1 MCKCRSILGRCW
13 IMFISKIQVENFR
26 SFERTE
32 VEFHEGINV
41 LIGHNNC
48 GKSNLLTAMELI
60 FDNSISKQLEVDDF
74 YNGISLEKLKESAP
88 KIKITITITQSNDE
102 DLMSDELVTV
112 SNWLVSLETP
122 YQAQVQYEY
131 FLSSGEEENY
141 KKRVSG
147 IGSTKEI
154 WKIIK
159 SEYIRLY
166 TYKIWAGNPDN
177 RVVADSDSLRKFDY
191 QFLNAIR
198 DVERDMFSGRN
209 TLLKRVI
216 DFFMDYEIKS
226 DGKLD
231 EIQKSEKIKERK
243 NEFAENAD
251 EIISKLHM
259 RLEAG
264 NQEILSYAKDIG
276 ASFDKSEPGFE
287 GELTESELYSVLK
300 LIIKQE
306 TGMTLPV
313 DKNGLGYNNLI
324 FMSLLL
330 AKMQADSDGKYMG
343 SNAKIFPM
351 LVIEE
356 PEAHLH
362 PTMQDKFIKF
372 LNKNIERKKVKQ
384 VFITTHSTF
393 ITSAVQLDDLICL
406 YRDGIKTCIA
416 YPGRTFWENADGT
429 KINAASKK
437 YVQRFLDATKSNML
451 FAERIIMVEGIAEQ
465 LLIPVLA
472 EYNGNSLADNHVIV
486 LQVGGRYFEHFLRLF
501 DQKNPTAINRKIACI
516 TDIDPV
522 RKKKNIKGA
531 TFEKCYPYECG
542 IEETVYEYKHN
553 TALAEIYPE
562 KKEGN
567 IRVFSQNKKFGKT
580 LEYQLAWD
588 NPSNELL
595 LTEGISNAEEL
606 RDLMSMVGEKSI
618 DDMLKRMHD
627 SEERQRIMEAIQKS
641 IWDDAEKK
649 KAIVSSRYLNSVG
662 KGENALELASVLK
675 DNLLSKGTDRFKEFI
690 VPEYIKNAIKWV
702 CE

>member
-1 MCKCRSILGRCW
+1 
-13 IMFISKIQVENFR
+13 MFISKIQIENFR
-26 SFERTE
+26 SFENIE

-41 LIGHNNC
+41 IIGHNNC
-48 GKSNLLTAMELI
+48 GKSNLLTAMALI
-60 FDNSISKQLEVDDF
+60 FDNSVSRQLEVDDF
-74 YNGISLEKLKESAP
+74 YNGISVEKLKESAP
-88 KIKITITITQSNDE
+88 KIKITVTITQSKNE
-102 DLMSDELVTV
+102 NLMSDELVTV
-112 SNWLVSLETP
+112 SNWLISLETP

-141 KKRVSG
+141 KNRVSG
-147 IGSTKEI
+147 IDSAKEI

-166 TYKIWAGNPDN
+166 TYKIWAGNPEN

-226 DGKLD
+226 DGRLD
-231 EIQKSEKIKERK
+231 EIQKSEKIRERK
-243 NEFAENAD
+243 DEFAENAD
-251 EIISKLHM
+251 EIINKLHM

-343 SNAKIFPM
+343 SNAKVFPM

-372 LNKNIERKKVKQ
+372 LNKNIEQKKVKQ

-393 ITSAVQLDDLICL
+393 ITAAVQLDDLICL
-406 YRDGIKTCIA
+406 YRDGNKAHIA
-416 YPGRTFWENADGT
+416 YPGRTFWEDTEG
-429 KINAASKK
+429 KQINEISKK
-437 YVQRFLDATKSNML
+437 YVQRFLDATKSNIL
-451 FAERIIMVEGIAEQ
+451 FAERIILVEGIAEQ
-465 LLIPVLA
+465 LLIPILA
-472 EYNGNSLADNHVIV
+472 EYMGTSLADNHVAV
-486 LQVGGRYFEHFLRLF
+486 LQVGGRYFGHFLRLF

-522 RKKKNIKGA
+522 RKKKNVKGA
-531 TFEKCYPYECG
+531 VFEKCYPFERG
-542 IEETVYEYKHN
+542 IEEKIYEYKLN
-553 TALAEIYPE
+553 TALAEKYPE
-562 KKEGN
+562 CQEGN
-567 IRVFSQNKKFGKT
+567 IRVFSQDKQFGKT
-580 LEYQLAWD
+580 LEYQLAWY
-588 NPSNELL
+588 NPSNELI
-595 LTEGISNAEEL
+595 LTESISNSEEL
-606 RDLMSMVGEKSI
+606 RDLMSMIDEKSI

-627 SEERQRIMEAIQKS
+627 SGEKQRIMEAIQKS
-641 IWDDAEKK
+641 TWEDSEKK

-662 KGENALELASVLK
+662 KGENALELASALK
-675 DNLLSKGTDRFKEFI
+675 DNLLSKGTDKFVEFI
-690 VPEYIKNAIKWV
+690 VPEYILNAIKWV

>member
-1 MCKCRSILGRCW
+1 
-13 IMFISKIQVENFR
+13 MFISKIQIENFR
-26 SFERTE
+26 SFEDIE

-41 LIGHNNC
+41 IIGHNNC
-48 GKSNLLTAMELI
+48 GKSNLLTAMALI
-60 FDNSISKQLEVDDF
+60 FDNSVSRQLEVDDF
-74 YNGISLEKLKESAP
+74 YNGISVKKLKESAP
-88 KIKITITITQSNDE
+88 KIKITVTITQSKNE
-102 DLMSDELVTV
+102 NLMSDELVTV
-112 SNWLVSLETP
+112 SNWLISLETP

-141 KKRVSG
+141 KNRVSG
-147 IGSTKEI
+147 IDSAKEI

-166 TYKIWAGNPDN
+166 TYKIWAGNPEN
-177 RVVADSDSLRKFDY
+177 RVAADSDSLRKFDY

-226 DGKLD
+226 DERLD
-231 EIQKSEKIKERK
+231 EIQKSEKIRGRK
-243 NEFAENAD
+243 DEFAENAD
-251 EIISKLHM
+251 EIINKLHM

-343 SNAKIFPM
+343 SNAKVFPM

-372 LNKNIERKKVKQ
+372 LNKNIEQKKVKQ

-393 ITSAVQLDDLICL
+393 ITAAVQLDDLICL
-406 YRDGIKTCIA
+406 YRDGNKAHIA
-416 YPGRTFWENADGT
+416 YPGRTFWEDTEG
-429 KINAASKK
+429 KQINEISKK

-451 FAERIIMVEGIAEQ
+451 FAERIILVEGIAEQ
-465 LLIPVLA
+465 LLIPILA
-472 EYNGNSLADNHVIV
+472 EYLGTSLADNHVAV

-501 DQKNPTAINRKIACI
+501 DQKNPIAINRKIACI

-522 RKKKNIKGA
+522 RKKKNVKGA
-531 TFEKCYPYECG
+531 VFEKCYPFERG
-542 IEETVYEYKHN
+542 IEETVYEYKLN
-553 TALAEIYPE
+553 TALAEKYPE
-562 KKEGN
+562 WQEGN
-567 IRVFSQNKKFGKT
+567 IRVFSQDKQFGKT

-588 NPSNELL
+588 NPSNELI
-595 LTEGISNAEEL
+595 LTESISNAEEL
-606 RDLMSMVGEKSI
+606 RDLISMIDEKSI

-627 SEERQRIMEAIQKS
+627 SGEKQRIMEAIQKS
-641 IWDDAEKK
+641 TWEDSEKK

-662 KGENALELASVLK
+662 KGENALELASALK
-675 DNLLSKGTDRFKEFI
+675 DNLLSKGTDKFVKFI
-690 VPEYIKNAIKWV
+690 VPEYILNAIKWV

>member
-1 MCKCRSILGRCW
+1 
-13 IMFISKIQVENFR
+13 MFISKIQVENFR
-26 SFERTE
+26 SFETTE

-48 GKSNLLTAMELI
+48 GKSNLLTAMALI

-74 YNGISLEKLKESAP
+74 YNGISVEELKESAP

-147 IGSTKEI
+147 IDSAKEI

-166 TYKIWAGNPDN
+166 TYKIWVGNPAN

-191 QFLNAIR
+191 QVFNAIR

-243 NEFAENAD
+243 DEFAENAD
-251 EIISKLHM
+251 EIISKLHI
-259 RLEAG
+259 RLKEG

-306 TGMTLPV
+306 TGMTLPI

-330 AKMQADSDGKYMG
+330 AKIQADSDGKYMG
-343 SNAKIFPM
+343 SNAKVFPM

-372 LNKNIERKKVKQ
+372 LNNNIERKKVKQ
-384 VFITTHSTF
+384 VFVTTHSTF
-393 ITSAVQLDDLICL
+393 IAAAVQLDDLICL
-406 YRDGIKTCIA
+406 YRDGNKVRIA
-416 YPGRTFWENADGT
+416 YPGRTFWEDTEG
-429 KINAASKK
+429 KQINNTSKK

-451 FAERIIMVEGIAEQ
+451 FAERIILVEGIAEQ
-465 LLIPVLA
+465 LLIPILA
-472 EYNGNSLADNHVIV
+472 EYMGTSLADNHVAV
-486 LQVGGRYFEHFLRLF
+486 LQVGGRYFEHFLKLF

-522 RKKKNIKGA
+522 RKKKNVKGA
-531 TFEKCYPYECG
+531 IFEKCYPFEQG
-542 IEETVYEYKHN
+542 IEETIYEYKLN
-553 TALAEIYPE
+553 TTLAEKYPE

-567 IRVFSQNKKFGKT
+567 IRVFSQNTKFGKT

-588 NPSNELL
+588 NPSNELI
-595 LTEGISNAEEL
+595 LTESISNTEEL
-606 RDLMSMVGEKSI
+606 KDLMSMVNEKSI
-618 DDMLKRMHD
+618 DDMLKRMHEC
-627 SEERQRIMEAIQKS
+627 EENQRIMAAIQKS
-641 IWDDAEKK
+641 TWKDSEKK

-662 KGENALELASVLK
+662 KGENALELASALK
-675 DNLLSKGTDRFKEFI
+675 DNLLPEKTDRFKEFI
-690 VPEYIKNAIKWV
+690 VPEYIKMAIKWV

>member
-1 MCKCRSILGRCW
+1 
-13 IMFISKIQVENFR
+13 
-26 SFERTE
+26 
-32 VEFHEGINV
+32 
-41 LIGHNNC
+41 
-48 GKSNLLTAMELI
+48 
-60 FDNSISKQLEVDDF
+60 
-74 YNGISLEKLKESAP
+74 
-88 KIKITITITQSNDE
+88 
-102 DLMSDELVTV
+102 
-112 SNWLVSLETP
+112 
-122 YQAQVQYEY
+122 
-131 FLSSGEEENY
+131 
-141 KKRVSG
+141 
-147 IGSTKEI
+147 
-154 WKIIK
+154 
-159 SEYIRLY
+159 
-166 TYKIWAGNPDN
+166 
-177 RVVADSDSLRKFDY
+177 
-191 QFLNAIR
+191 
-198 DVERDMFSGRN
+198 MFSGRN
-209 TLLKRVI
+209 TILKRVI

-226 DGKLD
+226 DRKLD

-243 NEFAENAD
+243 DEFAENAD
-251 EIISKLHM
+251 EIINKLHM

-343 SNAKIFPM
+343 SNAKVFPM

-372 LNKNIERKKVKQ
+372 LNKNIEQKKVKQ

-393 ITSAVQLDDLICL
+393 ITAAVQLDDLICL
-406 YRDGIKTCIA
+406 YREGAKACIA
-416 YPGRTFWENADGT
+416 YPGKTFWENKDGT
-429 KINAASKK
+429 KINETSKK

-451 FAERIIMVEGIAEQ
+451 FAEKIIMVEGIAEQ
-465 LLIPVLA
+465 LLIPILA
-472 EYNGNSLADNHVIV
+472 EYNGKSLADNHVIV
-486 LQVGGRYFEHFLRLF
+486 LQVGGRYFEHFLQLF

-522 RKKKNIKGA
+522 RRKKNVKGA
-531 TFEKCYPYECG
+531 VFEKCYPYECRV
-542 IEETVYEYKHN
+542 EESVFEYKYN

-562 KKEGN
+562 QQGSN
-567 IRVFSQNKKFGKT
+567 IKVFSQNKEFGKT

-595 LTEGISNAEEL
+595 LTDSISNVEEL
-606 RDLMSMVGEKSI
+606 KDLMSMVNENSI

-627 SEERQRIMEAIQKS
+627 SEEKQRIMVAIQKS
-641 IWDDAEKK
+641 TWKDFEKK
-649 KAIVSSRYLNSVG
+649 K
-662 KGENALELASVLK
+662 
-675 DNLLSKGTDRFKEFI
+675 
-690 VPEYIKNAIKWV
+690 P
-702 CE
+702 

>member
-1 MCKCRSILGRCW
+1 
-13 IMFISKIQVENFR
+13 MFISKIQVENFR
-26 SFERTE
+26 SFETTE

-48 GKSNLLTAMELI
+48 GKSNLLTAMALI

-88 KIKITITITQSNDE
+88 KIKIIITITQSNNE

-147 IGSTKEI
+147 IDSAKEI

-166 TYKIWAGNPDN
+166 TYKIWVGNPAN

-243 NEFAENAD
+243 DEFAENAD
-251 EIISKLHM
+251 EIISKLHI
-259 RLEAG
+259 RLKEG

-306 TGMTLPV
+306 TGMTLPI

-330 AKMQADSDGKYMG
+330 AKIQADSDGKYMG
-343 SNAKIFPM
+343 SNAKVFPM

-372 LNKNIERKKVKQ
+372 LNNNIERKKVKQ
-384 VFITTHSTF
+384 VFVTTHSTF
-393 ITSAVQLDDLICL
+393 IAAAVQLDDLICL
-406 YRDGIKTCIA
+406 YRDGNKVRIA
-416 YPGRTFWENADGT
+416 YPGRTFWEDTEG
-429 KINAASKK
+429 KQINNTSKK

-451 FAERIIMVEGIAEQ
+451 FAERIILVEGIAEQ
-465 LLIPVLA
+465 LLIPILA
-472 EYNGNSLADNHVIV
+472 EYMGTSLADNHVAV
-486 LQVGGRYFEHFLRLF
+486 LQVGGRYFEHFLKLF

-522 RKKKNIKGA
+522 RKKKNVKGA
-531 TFEKCYPYECG
+531 IFEKCYPFEQG
-542 IEETVYEYKHN
+542 IEETIYEYKLN
-553 TALAEIYPE
+553 TTLAEKYPE

-567 IRVFSQNKKFGKT
+567 IRVFSQNTKFGKT

-588 NPSNELL
+588 NPSNELI
-595 LTEGISNAEEL
+595 LTESISNTEEL
-606 RDLMSMVGEKSI
+606 KDLMSMVNEKSI
-618 DDMLKRMHD
+618 DDMLKRMHEC
-627 SEERQRIMEAIQKS
+627 EENQRIMAAIQKS
-641 IWDDAEKK
+641 TWKDSEKK

-662 KGENALELASVLK
+662 KGENALELASALK
-675 DNLLSKGTDRFKEFI
+675 DNLLPEKTDRFKEFI
-690 VPEYIKNAIKWV
+690 VPEYIKMAIKWV

>member
-1 MCKCRSILGRCW
+1 
-13 IMFISKIQVENFR
+13 MFISKIQIENFR
-26 SFERTE
+26 NYESTE

-48 GKSNLLTAMELI
+48 GKSNLLTAMALI

-74 YNGISLEKLKESAP
+74 YNGISVEKLKDSSP
-88 KIKITITITQSNDE
+88 KIKITITISQSEDE
-102 DLMSDELVTV
+102 NLMSDELVTV
-112 SNWLVSLETP
+112 SNWLISLETP
-122 YQAQVQYEY
+122 YQAQIQYEY

-141 KKRVSG
+141 KKRVSDKE
-147 IGSTKEI
+147 SAKEI

-177 RVVADSDSLRKFDY
+177 RVTADSDSLRKFDY

-226 DGKLD
+226 DKKLD
-231 EIQKSEKIKERK
+231 ETQKSEIIKERK
-243 NEFAENAD
+243 DKFAENAG
-251 EIISKLHM
+251 EIIKNLHT

-343 SNAKIFPM
+343 SNAKVYPM

-372 LNKNIERKKVKQ
+372 LNKNIEQEKVKQ

-393 ITSAVQLDDLICL
+393 ITAAVQLDDLICL
-406 YRDGIKTCIA
+406 YRDKSKARVA
-416 YPGRTFWENADGT
+416 YPGRAFLEDTEGT
-429 KINAASKK
+429 KINETSKK

-465 LLIPVLA
+465 LLIPILA
-472 EYNGNSLADNHVIV
+472 EYIGISLADNHVAV

-501 DQKNPTAINRKIACI
+501 DQKNPTAINRKVACI

-531 TFEKCYPYECG
+531 TFEKCYPFEWG
-542 IEETVYEYKHN
+542 IEETVYEYKFN
-553 TALAEIYPE
+553 TALAEKYPE
-562 KKEGN
+562 KQGSN
-567 IRVFSQNKKFGKT
+567 IRVFSQDKKFGKT
-580 LEYQLAWD
+580 LEYQLIWD
-588 NPSNELL
+588 NPLNGLL
-595 LTEGISNAEEL
+595 LTESISNAKEL
-606 RDLMSMVGEKSI
+606 SDLMSMINEKSI
-618 DDMLKRMHD
+618 DDMLQRMHD
-627 SEERQRIMEAIQKS
+627 SEEKQRIMIAIQKCTWNDS
-641 IWDDAEKK
+641 EKK
-649 KAIVSSRYLNSVG
+649 KAVVSSRYLNSVG
-662 KGENALELASVLK
+662 KGENALELASVLR
-675 DNLLSKGTDRFKEFI
+675 DNLLSKGTDEFVEFI
-690 VPEYIKNAIKWV
+690 VPKYILKAIKWV

>member
-1 MCKCRSILGRCW
+1 
-13 IMFISKIQVENFR
+13 MFISKIQIENFR
-26 SFERTE
+26 SFENIE

-41 LIGHNNC
+41 IIGHNNC
-48 GKSNLLTAMELI
+48 GKSNLLTAMALI
-60 FDNSISKQLEVDDF
+60 FDNSVSRQLEVDDF
-74 YNGISLEKLKESAP
+74 YNGISVEKLKESAP
-88 KIKITITITQSNDE
+88 KIKITVTITQSKNE
-102 DLMSDELVTV
+102 NLMSDELVTV
-112 SNWLVSLETP
+112 SNWLISLETP

-141 KKRVSG
+141 KNRVSG
-147 IGSTKEI
+147 IDSAKEI

-166 TYKIWAGNPDN
+166 TYKIWAGNPEN

-226 DGKLD
+226 DGRLD
-231 EIQKSEKIKERK
+231 EIQKSEKIRERK
-243 NEFAENAD
+243 DEFAENAD
-251 EIISKLHM
+251 EIINKLHM

-343 SNAKIFPM
+343 SNAKVFPM

-356 PEAHLH
+356 PEVHLH

-372 LNKNIERKKVKQ
+372 LNKNIEQKKVKQ

-393 ITSAVQLDDLICL
+393 ITAAVQLDDLICL
-406 YRDGIKTCIA
+406 YRDGNKAHIA
-416 YPGRTFWENADGT
+416 YPGRTFWEDTEG
-429 KINAASKK
+429 KQINEISKK

-451 FAERIIMVEGIAEQ
+451 FAERIILVEGIAEQ
-465 LLIPVLA
+465 LLIPILA
-472 EYNGNSLADNHVIV
+472 EYMGTSLADNHVAV

-522 RKKKNIKGA
+522 RKKKNVKGA
-531 TFEKCYPYECG
+531 VFEKCYPFEWG
-542 IEETVYEYKHN
+542 IEETVYEYKLN
-553 TALAEIYPE
+553 IALAEKYPE
-562 KKEGN
+562 RQGSN
-567 IRVFSQNKKFGKT
+567 IRVFSQDKQFGKT

-588 NPSNELL
+588 NPSNELI
-595 LTEGISNAEEL
+595 LTESISNAEEL
-606 RDLMSMVGEKSI
+606 RDLMGMIDEKSI

-627 SEERQRIMEAIQKS
+627 SGEKQRIVDAIQKS
-641 IWDDAEKK
+641 TWKDSEKK

-662 KGENALELASVLK
+662 KGENALELASALK
-675 DNLLSKGTDRFKEFI
+675 DNLLSKRTDKFVEFI
-690 VPEYIKNAIKWV
+690 VPEYIIKAIKWV

>member
-1 MCKCRSILGRCW
+1 
-13 IMFISKIQVENFR
+13 MFISKIQVENFR
-26 SFERTE
+26 SFETTE

-48 GKSNLLTAMELI
+48 GKSNLLTAMALI

-74 YNGISLEKLKESAP
+74 YNGISVEELKESAP

-147 IGSTKEI
+147 IDSAKEI

-166 TYKIWAGNPDN
+166 TYKIWVGNPAN

-243 NEFAENAD
+243 DEFAENAD
-251 EIISKLHM
+251 EIISKLHI
-259 RLEAG
+259 RLKEG

-306 TGMTLPV
+306 TGMTLPI

-330 AKMQADSDGKYMG
+330 AKIQADSDGKYMG
-343 SNAKIFPM
+343 SNAKVFPM

-372 LNKNIERKKVKQ
+372 LNNNIERKKVKQ
-384 VFITTHSTF
+384 VFVTTHSTF
-393 ITSAVQLDDLICL
+393 IAAAVQLDDLICL
-406 YRDGIKTCIA
+406 YRDGNKVRIA
-416 YPGRTFWENADGT
+416 YPGRTFWEDTEG
-429 KINAASKK
+429 KQINNTSKK

-451 FAERIIMVEGIAEQ
+451 FAERIILVEGIAEQ
-465 LLIPVLA
+465 LLIPILA
-472 EYNGNSLADNHVIV
+472 EYMGTSLADNHVAV
-486 LQVGGRYFEHFLRLF
+486 LQVGGRYFEHFLKLF

-522 RKKKNIKGA
+522 RKKKNVKGA
-531 TFEKCYPYECG
+531 IFEKCYPFEQG
-542 IEETVYEYKHN
+542 IEETIYEYKLN
-553 TALAEIYPE
+553 TTLAEKYPE

-567 IRVFSQNKKFGKT
+567 IRVFSQNTKFGKT

-588 NPSNELL
+588 NPSNELI
-595 LTEGISNAEEL
+595 LTESISNTEEL
-606 RDLMSMVGEKSI
+606 KDLMSMVNEKSI
-618 DDMLKRMHD
+618 DDMLKRMHEC
-627 SEERQRIMEAIQKS
+627 EENQRIMAAIQKS
-641 IWDDAEKK
+641 TWKDSEKK

-662 KGENALELASVLK
+662 KGENALELASALK
-675 DNLLSKGTDRFKEFI
+675 DNLLPEKTDRFKEFI
-690 VPEYIKNAIKWV
+690 VPEYIKMAIKWV

>member
-1 MCKCRSILGRCW
+1 
-13 IMFISKIQVENFR
+13 MFISKIQIENFR
-26 SFERTE
+26 SFENIE

-41 LIGHNNC
+41 IIGHNNC
-48 GKSNLLTAMELI
+48 GKSNLLTAMALI
-60 FDNSISKQLEVDDF
+60 FDNSVSRQLEVDDF
-74 YNGISLEKLKESAP
+74 YNGISVEKLKESAP
-88 KIKITITITQSNDE
+88 KIKITVTITQSKNE
-102 DLMSDELVTV
+102 NLMSDELVTV
-112 SNWLVSLETP
+112 SNWLISLETP

-141 KKRVSG
+141 KNRVSG
-147 IGSTKEI
+147 IDSAKEI

-166 TYKIWAGNPDN
+166 TYKIWAGNPEN

-226 DGKLD
+226 DGRLD
-231 EIQKSEKIKERK
+231 EIQKSEKIRERK
-243 NEFAENAD
+243 DEFAENAD
-251 EIISKLHM
+251 EIINKLHM

-343 SNAKIFPM
+343 SNAKVFPM

-372 LNKNIERKKVKQ
+372 LNKNIEQKKVKQ

-393 ITSAVQLDDLICL
+393 ITAAVQLDDLICL
-406 YRDGIKTCIA
+406 YRDGNKAHIA
-416 YPGRTFWENADGT
+416 YPGRTFWEDTEG
-429 KINAASKK
+429 KQINEISKK

-451 FAERIIMVEGIAEQ
+451 FAERIILVEGIAEQ
-465 LLIPVLA
+465 LLIPILA
-472 EYNGNSLADNHVIV
+472 EYMGTSLADNHVAV

-522 RKKKNIKGA
+522 RKKKNVKGVV
-531 TFEKCYPYECG
+531 FEKCYPFEWG
-542 IEETVYEYKHN
+542 IEETVYEYKLN
-553 TALAEIYPE
+553 IALAEKYPE
-562 KKEGN
+562 RQGSN
-567 IRVFSQNKKFGKT
+567 IRVFSQDKQFGKT

-588 NPSNELL
+588 NPSNELI
-595 LTEGISNAEEL
+595 LTESISNAEEL
-606 RDLMSMVGEKSI
+606 RDLMGMIDEKSI

-627 SEERQRIMEAIQKS
+627 SGEKQRIVDAIQKS
-641 IWDDAEKK
+641 TWKDSEKK

-662 KGENALELASVLK
+662 KGENALELASALK
-675 DNLLSKGTDRFKEFI
+675 DNLLSKRTDKFVEFI
-690 VPEYIKNAIKWV
+690 VPEYIIKAIKWV

>member
-1 MCKCRSILGRCW
+1 
-13 IMFISKIQVENFR
+13 MFISKILIENFR
-26 SFERTE
+26 SFEKTE

-41 LIGHNNC
+41 VIGHNNC
-48 GKSNLLTAMELI
+48 GKSNLLTAMALI
-60 FDNSISKQLEVDDF
+60 FDNSISRQLEVDDF
-74 YNGISLEKLKESAP
+74 YNGISVEKLKESAP
-88 KIKITITITQSNDE
+88 KIKITITITQSENE
-102 DLMSDELVTV
+102 NLMSDELVTV
-112 SNWLVSLETP
+112 SNWLLSLETP

-147 IGSTKEI
+147 INSAKEI

-166 TYKIWAGNPDN
+166 TYKIWAGNPGN

-209 TLLKRVI
+209 TLLKRVL

-226 DGKLD
+226 DVKLD
-231 EIQKSEKIKERK
+231 EIQKSERIKERK
-243 NEFAENAD
+243 EEFAEKAD
-251 EIISKLHM
+251 EMVNKLHV

-343 SNAKIFPM
+343 SNAKVFPM

-372 LNKNIERKKVKQ
+372 LNKNIKQNKVKQ

-393 ITSAVQLDDLICL
+393 ITAAVQLDDLICL
-406 YRDGIKTCIA
+406 YRDGIKTSVA
-416 YPGRTFWENADGT
+416 YPGRTFWENTDGT
-429 KINAASKK
+429 KINETSKK
-437 YVQRFLDATKSNML
+437 YVQRFFDATKSNML
-451 FAERIIMVEGIAEQ
+451 FAEKIIMVEGIAEQ
-465 LLIPVLA
+465 LLIPILA
-472 EYNGNSLADNHVIV
+472 EYNGESLADNHVIV
-486 LQVGGRYFEHFLRLF
+486 LQVGGRYFGHFLRLF
-501 DQKNPTAINRKIACI
+501 DRKNSAAINRKIACI

-522 RKKKNIKGA
+522 RRKRNVKGA
-531 TFEKCYPYECG
+531 AFEKCYPYECG
-542 IEETVYEYKHN
+542 IEETVYEYEYN

-562 KKEGN
+562 KRESN
-567 IRVFSQNKKFGKT
+567 IRVFSQDKEFGKT

-595 LTEGISNAEEL
+595 LIESISNAEEL
-606 RDLMSMVGEKSI
+606 KDLMSMVNEKSI
-618 DDMLKRMHD
+618 DDMLNRMHD
-627 SEERQRIMEAIQKS
+627 SGEKQRIMEAVQKCA
-641 IWDDAEKK
+641 WNDLEKK

-662 KGENALELASVLK
+662 KGENALELASALK
-675 DNLLSKGTDRFKEFI
+675 DNLLLKGTGKFVEFI
-690 VPEYIKNAIKWV
+690 VPAYITNAIKWV

>member
-1 MCKCRSILGRCW
+1 
-13 IMFISKIQVENFR
+13 MFISKIQVENFR

-48 GKSNLLTAMELI
+48 GKSNLLTAMALI

-74 YNGISLEKLKESAP
+74 YNGISVEELKESAP

-147 IGSTKEI
+147 IDSAKEI

-166 TYKIWAGNPDN
+166 TYKIWVGNPAN
-177 RVVADSDSLRKFDY
+177 REVADSDSLRKFDY

-243 NEFAENAD
+243 DEFAENAD
-251 EIISKLHM
+251 EIISKLHI
-259 RLEAG
+259 RLKEG

-306 TGMTLPV
+306 TGMTLPI

-330 AKMQADSDGKYMG
+330 AKIQADSDGKYMG
-343 SNAKIFPM
+343 SNAKVFPM

-372 LNKNIERKKVKQ
+372 LNNNIERKKVKQ
-384 VFITTHSTF
+384 VFVTTHSTF
-393 ITSAVQLDDLICL
+393 IAAAVQLDDLICL
-406 YRDGIKTCIA
+406 YRDGNKVRIA
-416 YPGRTFWENADGT
+416 YPGRTFWEDTEG
-429 KINAASKK
+429 KQINNTSKK

-451 FAERIIMVEGIAEQ
+451 FAERIILVEGIAEQ
-465 LLIPVLA
+465 LLIPILA
-472 EYNGNSLADNHVIV
+472 EYMGTSLADNHVAV
-486 LQVGGRYFEHFLRLF
+486 LQVGGRYFEHFLKLF
-501 DQKNPTAINRKIACI
+501 DQKNPTAINRKISCI

-522 RKKKNIKGA
+522 RKKKNVKGA
-531 TFEKCYPYECG
+531 IFEKCYPFEQG
-542 IEETVYEYKHN
+542 IEETIYEYKLN
-553 TALAEIYPE
+553 TTLAEKYPE

-588 NPSNELL
+588 NPSNELI
-595 LTEGISNAEEL
+595 LTESISNTEEL
-606 RDLMSMVGEKSI
+606 KDLMSMVNEKSI
-618 DDMLKRMHD
+618 DDMLKRMHEC
-627 SEERQRIMEAIQKS
+627 EENQRIMAAIQKS
-641 IWDDAEKK
+641 TWKDSEKK

-662 KGENALELASVLK
+662 KGENALELASALK
-675 DNLLSKGTDRFKEFI
+675 DNLLPEKTDRFKEFI
-690 VPEYIKNAIKWV
+690 VPEYIKMAIKWV

>member
-1 MCKCRSILGRCW
+1 
-13 IMFISKIQVENFR
+13 MFISKMLIENFR

-48 GKSNLLTAMELI
+48 GKSNLLTAMALI
-60 FDNSISKQLEVDDF
+60 FDHSISRQLEVDDF
-74 YNGISLEKLKESAP
+74 YNGITIEKLKESSP
-88 KIKITITITQSNDE
+88 KIKITMTISQSKDE
-102 DLMSDELVTV
+102 NLMSDELVTV
-112 SNWLVSLETP
+112 SNWLISLETP

-147 IGSTKEI
+147 IDSEREI

-226 DGKLD
+226 DEKLD
-231 EIQKSEKIKERK
+231 EIQKAEKIKERK
-243 NEFAENAD
+243 DEFAENAD
-251 EIISKLHM
+251 GIIERLHM

-276 ASFDKSEPGFE
+276 ASFDKSEPSFE

-306 TGMTLPV
+306 TGMTLPI

-343 SNAKIFPM
+343 SNAKVFPM

-372 LNKNIERKKVKQ
+372 LNKNIEQKKVKQ

-393 ITSAVQLDDLICL
+393 ITAAVQLDDLICL
-406 YRDGIKTCIA
+406 YRDGTKACIA
-416 YPGRTFWENADGT
+416 YPGRTFWEGTDGT
-429 KINAASKK
+429 EINETSKK

-472 EYNGNSLADNHVIV
+472 EYIGISLADNHVAV
-486 LQVGGRYFEHFLRLF
+486 LQVGGRYFEHFLQLF
-501 DQKNPTAINRKIACI
+501 DQKNPTAINRRIACI
-516 TDIDPV
+516 TDIDPI
-522 RKKKNIKGA
+522 RKKKNVKGA
-531 TFEKCYPYECG
+531 AFEKCYPFERG
-542 IEETVYEYKHN
+542 IEETVYEYKLN
-553 TALAEIYPE
+553 TALAEKYPE
-562 KKEGN
+562 QQGSN
-567 IRVFSQNKKFGKT
+567 IRVFSQDKEFGKT

-588 NPSNELL
+588 NPSNDLL
-595 LTEGISNAEEL
+595 LTESISNAGEL
-606 RDLMSMVGEKSI
+606 ADLMSMVNEKNI
-618 DDMLKRMHD
+618 DDMLKRMHE
-627 SEERQRIMEAIQKS
+627 SEEKQRIMMAIQKS
-641 IWDDAEKK
+641 TWKDSEKK
-649 KAIVSSRYLNSVG
+649 KAIVSSRYLNSVS

-675 DNLLSKGTDRFKEFI
+675 DNLLSKGTDKFVEFN
-690 VPEYIKNAIKWV
+690 VPEHILNAIKWV

>member
-1 MCKCRSILGRCW
+1 
-13 IMFISKIQVENFR
+13 MFISKIQIENFR
-26 SFERTE
+26 SFENIE

-41 LIGHNNC
+41 IIGHNNC
-48 GKSNLLTAMELI
+48 GKSNLLTAMALI
-60 FDNSISKQLEVDDF
+60 FDNSVSRQLEVDDF
-74 YNGISLEKLKESAP
+74 YNGISVEKLKESAP
-88 KIKITITITQSNDE
+88 KIKIMVTITQSKNE
-102 DLMSDELVTV
+102 NLMSDELVTV
-112 SNWLVSLETP
+112 SNWLISLETP

-141 KKRVSG
+141 KNRVSG
-147 IGSTKEI
+147 IDSAKEI

-166 TYKIWAGNPDN
+166 TYKIWAGNPEN

-226 DGKLD
+226 DGRLD
-231 EIQKSEKIKERK
+231 EIQKSEKIRGRK
-243 NEFAENAD
+243 DEFAENAD
-251 EIISKLHM
+251 EIINKLHM

-343 SNAKIFPM
+343 SNAKVFPM

-372 LNKNIERKKVKQ
+372 LNKNIEQKKVKQ

-393 ITSAVQLDDLICL
+393 ITAAVQLDDLICL
-406 YRDGIKTCIA
+406 YRDGNKAHIA
-416 YPGRTFWENADGT
+416 YPGRTFWEDTEG
-429 KINAASKK
+429 KQINEISKK

-451 FAERIIMVEGIAEQ
+451 FAERIILVEGIAEQ
-465 LLIPVLA
+465 LLIPILA
-472 EYNGNSLADNHVIV
+472 EYMGTSLADNHVAV

-522 RKKKNIKGA
+522 RKKKNVKGA
-531 TFEKCYPYECG
+531 VFEKCYPFEWG
-542 IEETVYEYKHN
+542 IEETVYEYKLN
-553 TALAEIYPE
+553 IALAEKYPE
-562 KKEGN
+562 RQGSN
-567 IRVFSQNKKFGKT
+567 IRVFSQDKQFGKT

-588 NPSNELL
+588 NPSNELI
-595 LTEGISNAEEL
+595 LTESISNAEEL
-606 RDLMSMVGEKSI
+606 RDLMGMIDEKSI

-627 SEERQRIMEAIQKS
+627 SGEKQRIVDAIQKS
-641 IWDDAEKK
+641 TWKDSEKK

-662 KGENALELASVLK
+662 KGENALELASALK
-675 DNLLSKGTDRFKEFI
+675 DNLLSKRTDKFVEFI
-690 VPEYIKNAIKWV
+690 VPEYIIKAIKWV

>member
-1 MCKCRSILGRCW
+1 
-13 IMFISKIQVENFR
+13 MFISKMRIENFR
-26 SFERTE
+26 SFESTE

-48 GKSNLLTAMELI
+48 GKSNLLTAMALI
-60 FDNSISKQLEVDDF
+60 FDHSISKQLEVDDF
-74 YNGISLEKLKESAP
+74 YNGITIEKLKESSP
-88 KIKITITITQSNDE
+88 KIKITMTISQSKDE
-102 DLMSDELVTV
+102 NLMSDELVTV
-112 SNWLVSLETP
+112 SNWLISLETP

-147 IGSTKEI
+147 IDNAKEI

-166 TYKIWAGNPDN
+166 TYKIWAGNPEN

-226 DGKLD
+226 DEKLD
-231 EIQKSEKIKERK
+231 EIQKAEKIKERK
-243 NEFAENAD
+243 DEFAENAD
-251 EIISKLHM
+251 GIIERLHM

-306 TGMTLPV
+306 TGMTLPI

-343 SNAKIFPM
+343 SNAKVFPM

-372 LNKNIERKKVKQ
+372 LNKNIEQKKVKQ

-393 ITSAVQLDDLICL
+393 ITAAVQLDDLICL
-406 YRDGIKTCIA
+406 YRDGTKACIA
-416 YPGRTFWENADGT
+416 YPGRTFWEGTDGT
-429 KINAASKK
+429 EINETSKK

-472 EYNGNSLADNHVIV
+472 EYIGISLADNHVAV

-501 DQKNPTAINRKIACI
+501 DQKNPTAINRRIACI
-516 TDIDPV
+516 TDIDPI
-522 RKKKNIKGA
+522 RKKKNVKGA
-531 TFEKCYPYECG
+531 AFEKCYPFERG
-542 IEETVYEYKHN
+542 IEETVYEYKLN
-553 TALAEIYPE
+553 TALAEKYPE
-562 KKEGN
+562 QQGSN
-567 IRVFSQNKKFGKT
+567 IRVFSQDKEFGKT

-588 NPSNELL
+588 NPSNDLL
-595 LTEGISNAEEL
+595 LTESISNAGEL
-606 RDLMSMVGEKSI
+606 ADLMSMVNEKNI
-618 DDMLKRMHD
+618 DDMLKRMHE
-627 SEERQRIMEAIQKS
+627 SEEKQRIMMAIQKS
-641 IWDDAEKK
+641 TWKDSEKK

-675 DNLLSKGTDRFKEFI
+675 DNLLSKGTDKFVEFN
-690 VPEYIKNAIKWV
+690 VPEYILNAIKWV

>member
-1 MCKCRSILGRCW
+1 MFIWRFF
-13 IMFISKIQVENFR
+13 IMFISKMRIENFR
-26 SFERTE
+26 SFESTE

-48 GKSNLLTAMELI
+48 GKSNLLTAMALI
-60 FDNSISKQLEVDDF
+60 FDHSISKQLEVDDF
-74 YNGISLEKLKESAP
+74 YNGITIEKLKESSP
-88 KIKITITITQSNDE
+88 KIKITMTISQSKDE
-102 DLMSDELVTV
+102 NLMSDELVTV
-112 SNWLVSLETP
+112 SNWLISLETP

-147 IGSTKEI
+147 IDNAKEI

-166 TYKIWAGNPDN
+166 TYKIWAGNPEN

-226 DGKLD
+226 DEKLD
-231 EIQKSEKIKERK
+231 EIQKAEKIKERK
-243 NEFAENAD
+243 DEFAENAD
-251 EIISKLHM
+251 GIIERLHM

-306 TGMTLPV
+306 TGMTLPI

-343 SNAKIFPM
+343 SNAKVFPM

-372 LNKNIERKKVKQ
+372 LNKNIEQKKVKQ

-393 ITSAVQLDDLICL
+393 ITAAVQLDDLICL
-406 YRDGIKTCIA
+406 YRDGTKACIA
-416 YPGRTFWENADGT
+416 YPGRTFWEGTDGT
-429 KINAASKK
+429 EINETSKK

-472 EYNGNSLADNHVIV
+472 EYIGISLADNHVAV

-501 DQKNPTAINRKIACI
+501 DQKNPTAINRRIACI
-516 TDIDPV
+516 TDIDPI
-522 RKKKNIKGA
+522 RKKKNVKGA
-531 TFEKCYPYECG
+531 AFEKCYPFERG
-542 IEETVYEYKHN
+542 IEETVYEYKLN
-553 TALAEIYPE
+553 TALAEKYPE
-562 KKEGN
+562 QQGSN
-567 IRVFSQNKKFGKT
+567 IRVFSQDKEFGKT

-588 NPSNELL
+588 NPSNDLL
-595 LTEGISNAEEL
+595 LTESISNAGEL
-606 RDLMSMVGEKSI
+606 ADLMSMVNEKNI
-618 DDMLKRMHD
+618 DDMLKRMHE
-627 SEERQRIMEAIQKS
+627 SEEKQRIMMAIQKS
-641 IWDDAEKK
+641 TWKDSEKK

-675 DNLLSKGTDRFKEFI
+675 DNLLSKGTDKFVEFN
-690 VPEYIKNAIKWV
+690 VPEYILNAIKWV

>member
-1 MCKCRSILGRCW
+1 
-13 IMFISKIQVENFR
+13 MFISKIQIENFR
-26 SFERTE
+26 SFENIE

-41 LIGHNNC
+41 IIGHNNC
-48 GKSNLLTAMELI
+48 GKSNLLTAMALI
-60 FDNSISKQLEVDDF
+60 FDNSVSRQLEVDDF
-74 YNGISLEKLKESAP
+74 YNGISVEKLKESAP
-88 KIKITITITQSNDE
+88 KIKIMVTITQSKNE
-102 DLMSDELVTV
+102 NLMSDELVTV
-112 SNWLVSLETP
+112 SNWLISLETP

-141 KKRVSG
+141 KNRVSG
-147 IGSTKEI
+147 IDSAKEI

-166 TYKIWAGNPDN
+166 TYKIWAGNPEN

-226 DGKLD
+226 DGRLD
-231 EIQKSEKIKERK
+231 EIQKSEKIRERK
-243 NEFAENAD
+243 DEFAENAD
-251 EIISKLHM
+251 EIINKLHM

-343 SNAKIFPM
+343 SNAKVFPM

-356 PEAHLH
+356 PEVHLH

-372 LNKNIERKKVKQ
+372 LNKNIEQKKVKQ

-393 ITSAVQLDDLICL
+393 ITAAVQLDDLICL
-406 YRDGIKTCIA
+406 YRDGNKAHIA
-416 YPGRTFWENADGT
+416 YPGRTFWEDTEG
-429 KINAASKK
+429 KQINEISKK

-451 FAERIIMVEGIAEQ
+451 FAERIILVEGIAEQ
-465 LLIPVLA
+465 LLIPILA
-472 EYNGNSLADNHVIV
+472 EYMGTSLADNHVAV

-522 RKKKNIKGA
+522 RKKKNVKGVV
-531 TFEKCYPYECG
+531 FEKCYPFEWG
-542 IEETVYEYKHN
+542 IEETVYEYKLN
-553 TALAEIYPE
+553 IALAEKYPE
-562 KKEGN
+562 RQGSN
-567 IRVFSQNKKFGKT
+567 IRVFSQDKQFGKT

-588 NPSNELL
+588 NPSNELI
-595 LTEGISNAEEL
+595 LTESISNAEEL
-606 RDLMSMVGEKSI
+606 RDLMGMIDEKSI

-627 SEERQRIMEAIQKS
+627 SGEKQRIVDAIQKS
-641 IWDDAEKK
+641 TWKDSEKK

-662 KGENALELASVLK
+662 KGENALELASALK
-675 DNLLSKGTDRFKEFI
+675 DNLLSKRTDKFVEFI
-690 VPEYIKNAIKWV
+690 VPEYIIKAIKWV

>member
-1 MCKCRSILGRCW
+1 
-13 IMFISKIQVENFR
+13 MFISKIQIENFR
-26 SFERTE
+26 SFENIE

-41 LIGHNNC
+41 IIGHNNC
-48 GKSNLLTAMELI
+48 GKSNLLTAMALI
-60 FDNSISKQLEVDDF
+60 FDNSVSRQLEVDDF
-74 YNGISLEKLKESAP
+74 YNGISVEKLKESAP
-88 KIKITITITQSNDE
+88 KIKIMVTITQSKNE
-102 DLMSDELVTV
+102 NLMSDELVTV
-112 SNWLVSLETP
+112 SNWLISLETP

-141 KKRVSG
+141 KNRVSG
-147 IGSTKEI
+147 IDSAKEI

-166 TYKIWAGNPDN
+166 TYKIWAGNPEN

-226 DGKLD
+226 DGRLD
-231 EIQKSEKIKERK
+231 EIQKSEKIRGRK
-243 NEFAENAD
+243 DEFAENAD
-251 EIISKLHM
+251 EIINKLHM

-343 SNAKIFPM
+343 SNAKVFPM

-372 LNKNIERKKVKQ
+372 LNKNIEQKKVKQ

-393 ITSAVQLDDLICL
+393 ITAAVQLDDLICL
-406 YRDGIKTCIA
+406 YRDGNKAHIA
-416 YPGRTFWENADGT
+416 YPGRTFWEDTEG
-429 KINAASKK
+429 KQINEISKK

-451 FAERIIMVEGIAEQ
+451 FAERIILVEGIAEQ
-465 LLIPVLA
+465 LLIPILA
-472 EYNGNSLADNHVIV
+472 EYMGTSLADNHVAV

-522 RKKKNIKGA
+522 RKKKNVKGVV
-531 TFEKCYPYECG
+531 FEKCYPFEWG
-542 IEETVYEYKHN
+542 IEETVYEYKLN
-553 TALAEIYPE
+553 IALAEKYPE
-562 KKEGN
+562 RQGSN
-567 IRVFSQNKKFGKT
+567 IRVFSQDKQFGKT

-588 NPSNELL
+588 NPSNELI
-595 LTEGISNAEEL
+595 LTESISNAEEL
-606 RDLMSMVGEKSI
+606 RDLMGMIDEKSI

-627 SEERQRIMEAIQKS
+627 SGEKQRIVDAIQKS
-641 IWDDAEKK
+641 TWKDSEKK

-662 KGENALELASVLK
+662 KGENALELASALK
-675 DNLLSKGTDRFKEFI
+675 DNLLSKRTDKFVEFI
-690 VPEYIKNAIKWV
+690 VPEYIIKAIKWV

>member
-1 MCKCRSILGRCW
+1 
-13 IMFISKIQVENFR
+13 MFISKIQIENFR
-26 SFERTE
+26 SFENIE

-41 LIGHNNC
+41 IIGHNNC
-48 GKSNLLTAMELI
+48 GKSNLLTAMALI
-60 FDNSISKQLEVDDF
+60 FDNSVSRQLEVDDF
-74 YNGISLEKLKESAP
+74 YNGISVEKLKESAP
-88 KIKITITITQSNDE
+88 KIKITVTITQSKNE
-102 DLMSDELVTV
+102 NLMSDELVTV
-112 SNWLVSLETP
+112 SNWLISLETP

-141 KKRVSG
+141 KNRVSG
-147 IGSTKEI
+147 IDSAKEI

-166 TYKIWAGNPDN
+166 TYKIWAGNPEN

-226 DGKLD
+226 DGRLD
-231 EIQKSEKIKERK
+231 EIQKSEKIRGRK
-243 NEFAENAD
+243 DEFAENAD
-251 EIISKLHM
+251 EIINKLHM

-343 SNAKIFPM
+343 SNAKVFPM

-372 LNKNIERKKVKQ
+372 LNKNIEQKKVKQ

-393 ITSAVQLDDLICL
+393 ITAAVQLDDLICL
-406 YRDGIKTCIA
+406 YRDGNKAHIA
-416 YPGRTFWENADGT
+416 YPGRTFWEDTEG
-429 KINAASKK
+429 KQINEISKK

-451 FAERIIMVEGIAEQ
+451 FAERIILVEGIAEQ
-465 LLIPVLA
+465 LLIPILA
-472 EYNGNSLADNHVIV
+472 EYMGTSLADNHVAV

-522 RKKKNIKGA
+522 RKKKNVKGA
-531 TFEKCYPYECG
+531 VFEKCYPFEWG
-542 IEETVYEYKHN
+542 IEETVYEYKLN
-553 TALAEIYPE
+553 IALAEKYPE
-562 KKEGN
+562 RQGSN
-567 IRVFSQNKKFGKT
+567 IRVFSQDKQFGKT

-588 NPSNELL
+588 NPSNELI
-595 LTEGISNAEEL
+595 LTESISNAEEL
-606 RDLMSMVGEKSI
+606 RDLMGMIDEKSI

-627 SEERQRIMEAIQKS
+627 SGEKQRIVDAIQKS
-641 IWDDAEKK
+641 TWKDSEKK

-662 KGENALELASVLK
+662 KGENALELASALK
-675 DNLLSKGTDRFKEFI
+675 DNLLSKRTDKFVEFI
-690 VPEYIKNAIKWV
+690 VPEYIIKAIKWV

>member
-1 MCKCRSILGRCW
+1 
-13 IMFISKIQVENFR
+13 MFISKIQIENFR
-26 SFERTE
+26 SFEYTE

-41 LIGHNNC
+41 IIGHNNC
-48 GKSNLLTAMELI
+48 GKSNLLTAMALI
-60 FDNSISKQLEVDDF
+60 FDNTISRQLEVDDF
-74 YNGISLEKLKESAP
+74 YNGISVEKLKESAP
-88 KIKITITITQSNDE
+88 KIKITVTITQSKDE
-102 DLMSDELVTV
+102 NLMSDELVTV
-112 SNWLVSLETP
+112 SNWLISLRTP

-147 IGSTKEI
+147 IDSAKEI
-154 WKIIK
+154 WKLIK

-177 RVVADSDSLRKFDY
+177 RMVADSDSLRKFDY

-231 EIQKSEKIKERK
+231 EVQKSAQIKERK
-243 NEFAENAD
+243 DEFAENAD
-251 EIISKLHM
+251 DIINKLHM

-343 SNAKIFPM
+343 SNAKVFPM

-372 LNKNIERKKVKQ
+372 LNKNIEQKKVKQ

-393 ITSAVQLDDLICL
+393 ITAAVQLDDLLCL
-406 YRDGIKTCIA
+406 YRDGNKACIA
-416 YPGRTFWENADGT
+416 YPGRTFWDDIQG
-429 KINAASKK
+429 KQINETSKK

-465 LLIPVLA
+465 LLIPILA
-472 EYNGNSLADNHVIV
+472 EYNGRSLADNHVIV
-486 LQVGGRYFEHFLRLF
+486 LQVGGRYFEHFLRMF

-522 RKKKNIKGA
+522 RKKKDVKGE

-542 IEETVYEYKHN
+542 IEEAVYEYKHN
-553 TALAEIYPE
+553 TALAEKYPE
-562 KKEGN
+562 KQESN
-567 IRVFSQNKKFGKT
+567 IRVFSQDKKFGKT

-588 NPSNELL
+588 NPSNELI
-595 LTEGISNAEEL
+595 LTESISNAEEL
-606 RDLMSMVGEKSI
+606 KDLMSMINEKGI
-618 DDMLKRMHD
+618 DDMFRRMHE
-627 SEERQRIMEAIQKS
+627 SEEKQRIMVAIQKS
-641 IWDDAEKK
+641 TWKDFEKK

-662 KGENALELASVLK
+662 KGENALELASALK
-675 DNLLSKGTDRFKEFI
+675 DNLLSKGTDKFVEFV
-690 VPEYIKNAIKWV
+690 VPEYIIMAIKWV

>member
-1 MCKCRSILGRCW
+1 
-13 IMFISKIQVENFR
+13 MFISKIQIENFR
-26 SFERTE
+26 SFENIE

-41 LIGHNNC
+41 IIGHNNC
-48 GKSNLLTAMELI
+48 GKSNLLTAMALI
-60 FDNSISKQLEVDDF
+60 FDNSVSRQLEVDDF
-74 YNGISLEKLKESAP
+74 YNGISVEKLKESAP
-88 KIKITITITQSNDE
+88 KIKITVTITQSKNE
-102 DLMSDELVTV
+102 NLMSDELVTV
-112 SNWLVSLETP
+112 SNWLISLETP

-141 KKRVSG
+141 KNRVSG
-147 IGSTKEI
+147 IDSAKEI

-166 TYKIWAGNPDN
+166 TYKIWAGNPEN

-226 DGKLD
+226 DGRLD
-231 EIQKSEKIKERK
+231 EIQKSEKIRGRK
-243 NEFAENAD
+243 DEFAENAD
-251 EIISKLHM
+251 EIINKLHM

-343 SNAKIFPM
+343 SNAKVFPM

-356 PEAHLH
+356 PEVHLH

-372 LNKNIERKKVKQ
+372 LNKNIEQKKVKQ

-393 ITSAVQLDDLICL
+393 ITAAVQLDDLICL
-406 YRDGIKTCIA
+406 YRDGNKAHIA
-416 YPGRTFWENADGT
+416 YPGRTFWEDTEG
-429 KINAASKK
+429 KQINEISKK

-451 FAERIIMVEGIAEQ
+451 FAERIILVEGIAEQ
-465 LLIPVLA
+465 LLIPILA
-472 EYNGNSLADNHVIV
+472 EYMGTSLADNHVAV

-522 RKKKNIKGA
+522 RKKKNVKGVV
-531 TFEKCYPYECG
+531 FEKCYPFEWG
-542 IEETVYEYKHN
+542 IEETVYEYKLN
-553 TALAEIYPE
+553 IALAEKYPE
-562 KKEGN
+562 RQGSN
-567 IRVFSQNKKFGKT
+567 IRVFSQDKQFGKT

-588 NPSNELL
+588 NPSNELI
-595 LTEGISNAEEL
+595 LTESISNAEEL
-606 RDLMSMVGEKSI
+606 RDLMGMIDEKSI

-627 SEERQRIMEAIQKS
+627 SGEKQRIVDAIQKS
-641 IWDDAEKK
+641 TWKDSEKK

-662 KGENALELASVLK
+662 KGENALELASALK
-675 DNLLSKGTDRFKEFI
+675 DNLLSKRTDKFVEFI
-690 VPEYIKNAIKWV
+690 VPEYIIKAIKWV